1 MRQLTVRH
9 LGEEHLGK
17 AFTLVQAAAPCISY
31 HSWRRHVLGLTDN
44 AAHDEG
50 GLLGAEDQRGIL
62 AGLASYR
69 LQSAATASGTL
80 RVIDFIALDLF
91 RREETLIKGLE
102 SEAYRLDCRAVHFA
116 LDGGLTADTPAWL
129 GSFLAS
135 QGLKNDGPIYCKAL
149 PQDA

>member
-31 HSWRRHVLGLTDN
+31 HSWRRHVRELTDDVAN
-44 AAHDEG
+44 AHG

-69 LQSAATASGTL
+69 LEDASMAL
-80 RVIDFIALDLF
+80 RIVDFIAFDLF
-91 RREETLIKGLE
+91 RREEIARALIKGLE